1 MREGEDGGIVE
12 LQDAFARIE
21 AAVDAGETD
30 LSRLGFWRLVRQVKV
45 EPALSHHWA
54 EQVGRIDRKAFE
66 AGVRLRVPVWAGN
79 LVLGA
84 GFLVSAALG
93 PAALSLAVSGR
104 GTLAGLAL
112 LASAVGLSTTVHSPT
127 HLLVGRLLGIR
138 FTHYFWDARRFPPFP
153 GVKID
158 YASYLRAPPGRRAL
172 MHASGALATKA
183 APFALLAALGPL
195 EGYRAL
201 PRWSLWAVTLYG
213 VGQVLTDVLFS
224 TKRSDWKKVRRERRL
239 ARAQIDRRR

>member
-1 MREGEDGGIVE
+1 
-12 LQDAFARIE
+12 
-21 AAVDAGETD
+21 
-30 LSRLGFWRLVRQVKV
+30 
-45 EPALSHHWA
+45 
-54 EQVGRIDRKAFE
+54 
-66 AGVRLRVPVWAGN
+66 
-79 LVLGA
+79 
-84 GFLVSAALG
+84 
-93 PAALSLAVSGR
+93 
-104 GTLAGLAL
+104 
-112 LASAVGLSTTVHSPT
+112 
-127 HLLVGRLLGIR
+127 
-138 FTHYFWDARRFPPFP
+138 
-153 GVKID
+153 
-158 YASYLRAPPGRRAL
+158 

>member
-1 MREGEDGGIVE
+1 MREAEGDGIVE
-12 LQDAFARIE
+12 LQEEFARIE
-21 AAVDAGETD
+21 AAVDAGRTD
-30 LSRLGFWRLVRQVKV
+30 LSRLGFWRLVREVKV

-66 AGVRLRVPVWAGN
+66 RSVPLRVPLWVGN
-79 LVLGA
+79 VVLGA
-84 GFLVSAALG
+84 GVLVSAALG
-93 PAALSLAVSGR
+93 PTALALAVSGR
-104 GTLAGLAL
+104 GALAGLAL
-112 LASAVGLSTTVHSPT
+112 LASAVGLSAAVHSPT

-138 FTHYFWDARRFPPFP
+138 FTHYFLPTRRFPPFP

-213 VGQVLTDVLFS
+213 VALIVTDVLFS

>member
-1 MREGEDGGIVE
+1 MGEEGGEGIVE
-12 LQDAFARIE
+12 LQDEFARIE
-21 AAVDAGETD
+21 AAVDAGRTD
-30 LSRLGFWRLVRQVKV
+30 LGCLGFWRLVREVKV

-54 EQVGRIDRKAFE
+54 EQIGRIDRKAFE
-66 AGVRLRVPVWAGN
+66 RSVRLRVPIWAGN
-79 LVLGA
+79 LAFGV

-93 PAALSLAVSGR
+93 PAALALATSGR

-112 LASAVGLSTTVHSPT
+112 VASAVGLSATIHSPA
-127 HLLVGRLLGIR
+127 HLVVGRLLGIR
-138 FTHYFWDARRFPPFP
+138 FTHYFWAPGRFPPFP

-158 YASYLRAPPGRRAL
+158 YASYLRTPPGRRAL
-172 MHASGALATKA
+172 MHAAGAIATKA
-183 APFALLAALGPL
+183 APFALLAGLGPL
-195 EGYRAL
+195 DGYRAL

-213 VGQVLTDVLFS
+213 VGQIVTDVLFS